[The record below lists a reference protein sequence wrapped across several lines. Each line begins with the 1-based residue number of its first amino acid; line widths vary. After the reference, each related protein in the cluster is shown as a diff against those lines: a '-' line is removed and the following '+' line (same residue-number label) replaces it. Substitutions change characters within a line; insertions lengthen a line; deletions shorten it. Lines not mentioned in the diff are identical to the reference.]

1 MKQVVREQCW
11 LNEIISSVTW
21 EPDVVKPDDGGS
33 LEAPMVAGDDATTEA
48 ELQAVLEG
56 ERQRKVEARGR

>member
-21 EPDVVKPDDGGS
+21 EPDVVKPDNSGS
-33 LEAPMVAGDDATTEA
+33 LEAPMAAGDDATTEA

-56 ERQRKVEARGR
+56 GH